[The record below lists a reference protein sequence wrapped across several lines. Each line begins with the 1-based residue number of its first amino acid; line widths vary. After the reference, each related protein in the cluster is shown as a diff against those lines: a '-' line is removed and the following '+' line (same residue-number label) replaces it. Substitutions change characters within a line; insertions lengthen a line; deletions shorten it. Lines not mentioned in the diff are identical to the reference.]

1 MLKIQK
7 RRLRSNYGFFSREV
21 TLAALRGK
29 RKGELQRYRE
39 ASKGFW
45 RRGKRGSE
53 RLRRRGAFVS
63 NLDCETGERVERRRS
78 RSLLLQGSPLGRSEA
93 GVSLEIP
100 CLPLKGSRL
109 FFVCRV

>member
-1 MLKIQK
+1 MLKIQ
-7 RRLRSNYGFFSREV
+7 RLRSNYGFFSREV

-29 RKGELQRYRE
+29 RKGGLQRYRE

-63 NLDCETGERVERRRS
+63 NLDCETGERVERS